1 MRILLIIPLLLM
13 SCTTVYRDG
22 KKVLSTSANAQDFY
36 FVQTADG
43 TTVMSARIM
52 DHSTPIL
59 AVGKAVSPALAAWSA
74 AQILKHA
81 PDTINAFTGNHKK
94 P

>member
-1 MRILLIIPLLLM
+1 MKTLLLIPLLLS
-13 SCTTVYRDG
+13 SCTVVKRDG
-22 KKVLSTSANAQDFY
+22 ETILRTSANAQNFY
-36 FVQTADG
+36 FAQTAEG
-43 TTVMSARIM
+43 TTIISAQVL